1 MKRLSLK
8 SKKANVIQK
17 IDLSK
22 KKPIDYTEM
31 AYREAVSKLKYLL
44 AESYVTKPISGKSQ
58 GIEDLQYSNI
68 KIHESEEDTDDKS
81 VVLNKSRGKEI
92 PEKIHRITDPHFA
105 SCTTVLP
112 TKAFS
117 NLAPSSA
124 GSQSVP
130 PELNSFIEQQEE
142 YIQQLHQESQ
152 FCRNQL
158 NNLLHKVREVVAENE
173 ALHYKNKTGFFK
185 CALDDYVHIKENDND
200 NDKQKLIETETSE
213 FKKPKTLEGPNIV
226 FESRI
231 SELEAQLTQAKLELR
246 KAQEENQSNLKRL
259 SQSCLNNDTLE
270 IKNQLE
276 KALHAKYEAE
286 MKIEDLQKTVTL
298 VQEKE
303 IEAFQKM
310 KQTVDGMQQMQ
321 FEKSQCEVEI
331 KRLKEEL
338 DRQHEKIREATQEAS
353 KRIAEERKQA
363 ERRYSQQVEQLS
375 ADITSHWDA
384 ANKSQLES
392 EKQRRELTELRR
404 ELSQKQTFIDNLK
417 KELQN
422 KITNLQSELNQ
433 ALTEKDGAE
442 QEVLATKLT
451 AERNERQGRQE
462 QSRLQ
467 IEINS
472 YKQRLE
478 RTEAELV
485 HLRRE
490 NLRLSEHIIS
500 LEKEINTNKSIGSDD
515 FTVQTPSKL
524 ENEKELTSMIMD
536 METKHAATVAGLED
550 ALNNQ
555 ATIVSHLTAECQSLT
570 QRLEANN
577 LKHKEEMVNLQN
589 NIEYLSNKIQSTF
602 SNQEELLKRLN
613 SDEEPLPKRLKLAEN
628 AFCTSD
634 LPIVRKEDLILQWLC
649 ETCSTDENVWRSIKS
664 YKLKIIFVR
673 DILYPLCNIIDHKCT
688 NKTNRLGAAAH
699 KCVQQLIFGKKYA
712 QDATSFRNESTTQF
726 ADLVSAFAENIKSKD
741 FQANLRTFVFI
752 FHAAVAF
759 LGNLS
764 LEYTNLMVSILNAV
778 IHLRHEEKLISFILI
793 AVKHSLNTIPNTKLN
808 MFFPQEFKEKLKK
821 AVNSTTNSQG
831 VSILRTLIYHLKTD
845 CIEVLRS
852 EDAHKNIVIVHI
864 TIELLIMLLDSVCV
878 FEYTGT
884 LTSHQKFIN
893 AIDDLRNILSL
904 LVDRILHLNHDE
916 KIINKLILQQ
926 AKISKNTSNVSFI
939 TLNSL
944 VGGLEYFWKSMLKF
958 DRHAIFLLSEKEMPK
973 VADSLLI
980 DMTSSEESFSE
991 WVEVLHND
999 SLQENKR
1006 FVMCL
1011 LSSVVTR
1018 MENLITKG
1026 ATKSICKHFVIKHL
1040 LEDEGI
1046 ENQKLNEMVIH
1057 MKDILSQK
1065 EWVQIENASLRE
1077 IKVYLQVLLHLPLI
1091 HLNANVRLIIFII
1104 IFALRIECNQNED
1117 IISLSN
1123 VILSDLLEKPG
1134 VHIFQYMDPS
1144 LLLCQLSHNRNIQ
1157 KTLELSLR
1165 NGLSYTTLKKL
1176 IKAFAHSKKDLHT
1189 TIMKMLPSTVTEMN
1203 DVNILSSILKI
1214 NVTNENINKEF
1225 KNLVERTLLNIFLN
1239 DCNGSEK
1246 NDVLKEG
1253 LKLAVVV
1260 LHNRKIFQVK
1270 EQTMKGIWCVLL
1282 KYPSTH
1288 VLLPLLESS
1297 ESTELQVF
1305 LEHLH
1310 DQMVKA
1316 ITHIQPNDLENVCII
1331 WQAVLKTNM
1340 SHDRNRLRLIAI
1352 KKLIQIIQVLN
1363 VSEELW
1369 TNLLK
1374 LIQSILATKH
1384 LYLSGTI
1391 IDMSIFLGLK
1401 SLQQSTIFPCQDAL
1415 TLCNILLKMRTN
1427 LITDRLP
1434 ALLILYRHIL
1444 NVVVHKSK
1452 VMIDK
1457 SEQHIFKCIALDIEK
1472 FTGSLIKLKKDMA
1485 RLSPYLIAD
1494 LLKLFSEASISTSVK
1509 VTLQNCINLLI
1520 GICDQHGIALLF
1532 RILPIS
1538 MQEIFKTQL
1547 DVFNKYYKFSGKI

>member
-1 MKRLSLK
+1 MFETSNCGRRCQLNSTPGTTTGNLSAYLARIKFPLRNYFKAKGNFSNYTDPVNSARMKRLSLK

-602 SNQEELLKRLN
+602 SNQEGI
-613 SDEEPLPKRLKLAEN
+613 A
-628 AFCTSD
+628 
-634 LPIVRKEDLILQWLC
+634 
-649 ETCSTDENVWRSIKS
+649 STGSN
-664 YKLKIIFVR
+664 
-673 DILYPLCNIIDHKCT
+673 
-688 NKTNRLGAAAH
+688 
-699 KCVQQLIFGKKYA
+699 
-712 QDATSFRNESTTQF
+712 NESTVNF
-726 ADLVSAFAENIKSKD
+726 PNNISPNSLV
-741 FQANLRTFVFI
+741 QAQ
-752 FHAAVAF
+752 
-759 LGNLS
+759 
-764 LEYTNLMVSILNAV
+764 
-778 IHLRHEEKLISFILI
+778 
-793 AVKHSLNTIPNTKLN
+793 NTIPHTVHQEHN
-808 MFFPQEFKEKLKK
+808 MK
-821 AVNSTTNSQG
+821 ANNSNQMNNQLLESDLSNERRYDIDYE
-831 VSILRTLIYHLKTD
+831 VESDLKT
-845 CIEVLRS
+845 
-852 EDAHKNIVIVHI
+852 KMQMY
-864 TIELLIMLLDSVCV
+864 ELD
-878 FEYTGT
+878 
-884 LTSHQKFIN
+884 
-893 AIDDLRNILSL
+893 
-904 LVDRILHLNHDE
+904 
-916 KIINKLILQQ
+916 
-926 AKISKNTSNVSFI
+926 
-939 TLNSL
+939 
-944 VGGLEYFWKSMLKF
+944 
-958 DRHAIFLLSEKEMPK
+958 
-973 VADSLLI
+973 
-980 DMTSSEESFSE
+980 
-991 WVEVLHND
+991 
-999 SLQENKR
+999 
-1006 FVMCL
+1006 
-1011 LSSVVTR
+1011 
-1018 MENLITKG
+1018 
-1026 ATKSICKHFVIKHL
+1026 
-1040 LEDEGI
+1040 
-1046 ENQKLNEMVIH
+1046 
-1057 MKDILSQK
+1057 
-1065 EWVQIENASLRE
+1065 
-1077 IKVYLQVLLHLPLI
+1077 
-1091 HLNANVRLIIFII
+1091 
-1104 IFALRIECNQNED
+1104 QNED
-1117 IISLSN
+1117 N
-1123 VILSDLLEKPG
+1123 KQEHVMDNQALE
-1134 VHIFQYMDPS
+1134 
-1144 LLLCQLSHNRNIQ
+1144 
-1157 KTLELSLR
+1157 
-1165 NGLSYTTLKKL
+1165 SY
-1176 IKAFAHSKKDLHT
+1176 
-1189 TIMKMLPSTVTEMN
+1189 VTEQEYNSYDQSSIMANEQQEYIDVEQNSN
-1203 DVNILSSILKI
+1203 DV
-1214 NVTNENINKEF
+1214 
-1225 KNLVERTLLNIFLN
+1225 
-1239 DCNGSEK
+1239 
-1246 NDVLKEG
+1246 
-1253 LKLAVVV
+1253 
-1260 LHNRKIFQVK
+1260 
-1270 EQTMKGIWCVLL
+1270 
-1282 KYPSTH
+1282 
-1288 VLLPLLESS
+1288 
-1297 ESTELQVF
+1297 
-1305 LEHLH
+1305 
-1310 DQMVKA
+1310 
-1316 ITHIQPNDLENVCII
+1316 
-1331 WQAVLKTNM
+1331 
-1340 SHDRNRLRLIAI
+1340 
-1352 KKLIQIIQVLN
+1352 
-1363 VSEELW
+1363 
-1369 TNLLK
+1369 
-1374 LIQSILATKH
+1374 
-1384 LYLSGTI
+1384 
-1391 IDMSIFLGLK
+1391 
-1401 SLQQSTIFPCQDAL
+1401 
-1415 TLCNILLKMRTN
+1415 
-1427 LITDRLP
+1427 
-1434 ALLILYRHIL
+1434 
-1444 NVVVHKSK
+1444 
-1452 VMIDK
+1452 
-1457 SEQHIFKCIALDIEK
+1457 
-1472 FTGSLIKLKKDMA
+1472 
-1485 RLSPYLIAD
+1485 
-1494 LLKLFSEASISTSVK
+1494 TS
-1509 VTLQNCINLLI
+1509 
-1520 GICDQHGIALLF
+1520 
-1532 RILPIS
+1532 
-1538 MQEIFKTQL
+1538 
-1547 DVFNKYYKFSGKI
+1547 

>member
-1 MKRLSLK
+1 MALS
-8 SKKANVIQK
+8 
-17 IDLSK
+17 
-22 KKPIDYTEM
+22 T
-31 AYREAVSKLKYLL
+31 
-44 AESYVTKPISGKSQ
+44 
-58 GIEDLQYSNI
+58 
-68 KIHESEEDTDDKS
+68 
-81 VVLNKSRGKEI
+81 
-92 PEKIHRITDPHFA
+92 
-105 SCTTVLP
+105 
-112 TKAFS
+112 
-117 NLAPSSA
+117 
-124 GSQSVP
+124 
-130 PELNSFIEQQEE
+130 
-142 YIQQLHQESQ
+142 
-152 FCRNQL
+152 
-158 NNLLHKVREVVAENE
+158 
-173 ALHYKNKTGFFK
+173 
-185 CALDDYVHIKENDND
+185 
-200 NDKQKLIETETSE
+200 
-213 FKKPKTLEGPNIV
+213 
-226 FESRI
+226 
-231 SELEAQLTQAKLELR
+231 
-246 KAQEENQSNLKRL
+246 
-259 SQSCLNNDTLE
+259 
-270 IKNQLE
+270 
-276 KALHAKYEAE
+276 
-286 MKIEDLQKTVTL
+286 
-298 VQEKE
+298 
-303 IEAFQKM
+303 
-310 KQTVDGMQQMQ
+310 
-321 FEKSQCEVEI
+321 
-331 KRLKEEL
+331 
-338 DRQHEKIREATQEAS
+338 
-353 KRIAEERKQA
+353 
-363 ERRYSQQVEQLS
+363 
-375 ADITSHWDA
+375 
-384 ANKSQLES
+384 
-392 EKQRRELTELRR
+392 
-404 ELSQKQTFIDNLK
+404 
-417 KELQN
+417 
-422 KITNLQSELNQ
+422 
-433 ALTEKDGAE
+433 
-442 QEVLATKLT
+442 
-451 AERNERQGRQE
+451 
-462 QSRLQ
+462 
-467 IEINS
+467 
-472 YKQRLE
+472 
-478 RTEAELV
+478 
-485 HLRRE
+485 
-490 NLRLSEHIIS
+490 
-500 LEKEINTNKSIGSDD
+500 
-515 FTVQTPSKL
+515 
-524 ENEKELTSMIMD
+524 
-536 METKHAATVAGLED
+536 
-550 ALNNQ
+550 
-555 ATIVSHLTAECQSLT
+555 
-570 QRLEANN
+570 
-577 LKHKEEMVNLQN
+577 
-589 NIEYLSNKIQSTF
+589 
-602 SNQEELLKRLN
+602 ELLKRLN

-664 YKLKIIFVR
+664 CLKTEHLNIKADVKELLVNALIAKLQGNIKDVHDDVFECYRLIVFNNSMQQYFISKPEDLGLAVKSLLIYALKFFKYTFNIQEDSAEGIDIELIIKSDGMLSVIYNTIISIIENMIQISKSAFIVKDKLKIIFVR

-752 FHAAVAF
+752 FHAAVGVFKADSAALDFILRELVECAGIHKKEILNALLKHLNDITFNFNNKVQDVTLFDYCQNIMNNILSNDSMSTIDYDLLAQFCSFNPLIIEKRIQEILRKAF

-916 KIINKLILQQ
+916 KIIVILLRAMYSWNETQKTLKYYVPKAVTRDLRCPISQDQWQQLIQRVTNFGTDSCKNSINKLILQQ

-1176 IKAFAHSKKDLHT
+1176 IKAFAHSKKDLQFLLESVEHVKQKLSTDQRVIVRKAEIKLST

-1214 NVTNENINKEF
+1214 N
-1225 KNLVERTLLNIFLN
+1225 N